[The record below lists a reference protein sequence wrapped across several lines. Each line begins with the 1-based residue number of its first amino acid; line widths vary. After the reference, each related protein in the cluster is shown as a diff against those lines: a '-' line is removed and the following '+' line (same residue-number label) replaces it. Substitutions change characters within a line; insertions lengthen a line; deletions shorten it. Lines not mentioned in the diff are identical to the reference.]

1 MTATVQ
7 PSITFLNMTGD
18 VTIMWDAQ
26 HKEAILALVNEKMKQ
41 GYSFFI
47 LTPRK
52 ILPGNKKV
60 ELAKAKKKHL
70 ANAVGV
76 VAPDE
81 VVADI
86 LRKQKLDDPAVEAA
100 VSAGQAKLVAAP
112 SNTRDTQSRAKTA
125 EEVVQNQTV
134 AVRRVVGG

>member
-125 EEVVQNQTV
+125 DEVVQNQTV